1 MGDERETL
9 LQFPCRFPIKV
20 MGEAHAEFFADIET
34 CIARHVPDRDLVGVV
49 HRESRGGNY
58 VGVTITLTAT
68 SQDQLDALYRELGA
82 CARVRMVL

>member
-1 MGDERETL
+1 
-9 LQFPCRFPIKV
+9 
-20 MGEAHAEFFADIET
+20 
-34 CIARHVPDRDLVGVV
+34 VPDRESVDVV

-68 SQDQLDALYRELGA
+68 SQDQLDALYQALGA

>member
-1 MGDERETL
+1 VGDERETL

-20 MGEAHAEFFADIET
+20 MGEAHAEFLAHVEA
-34 CIARHVPDRDLVGVV
+34 CIARHVPDRESVDVV
-49 HRESRGGNY
+49 HRESRKGNY

-68 SQDQLDALYRELGA
+68 SQEQLDALYQALGA

>member
-1 MGDERETL
+1 VGDERETL

-20 MGEAHAEFFADIET
+20 MGEAHAEFLADVET
-34 CIARHVPDRDLVGVV
+34 CIAAHVPDRDSVDVV

-68 SQDQLDALYRELGA
+68 SQDQLDALYRALGA

>member
-1 MGDERETL
+1 MTEERETL

-20 MGEAHAEFFADIET
+20 MGEAHAEFFADVEA
-34 CIARHVPDRDLVGVV
+34 CIARHLPERDAVDIV
-49 HRESRGGNY
+49 HRASRGGKY

-68 SQDQLDALYRELGA
+68 SQEQVDTLYRALGQ